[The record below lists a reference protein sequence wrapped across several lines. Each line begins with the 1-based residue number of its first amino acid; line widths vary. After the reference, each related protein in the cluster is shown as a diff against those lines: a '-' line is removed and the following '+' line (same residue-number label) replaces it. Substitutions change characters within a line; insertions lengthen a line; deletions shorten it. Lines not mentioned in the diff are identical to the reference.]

1 MSSLQFAQEKTAAFI
16 RAGCRFLAMLGG
28 LVLVAIAVTTVVSV
42 LGRYFFNSPI
52 SGDFEIVE
60 VGCAIAVALFLPY
73 CQLKDGNVIVDVLTG
88 GLPPGIKRLL
98 DALGCL
104 LLALV
109 AALLAWRMFEGA
121 ADLKRYNDESM
132 VLHLKTWWGFVVI
145 VPALALLCATGIMTA
160 WSALTGEALH
170 KSNPDL
176 PKLPEDN

>member
-1 MSSLQFAQEKTAAFI
+1 
-16 RAGCRFLAMLGG
+16 MLGG

-60 VGCAIAVALFLPY
+60 VGCAIAVTLFLPY
-73 CQLKDGNVIVDVLTG
+73 CQLKNGNVIVDVLTS
-88 GLPPGIKRLL
+88 GLPPNIKRLL

-145 VPALALLCATGIMTA
+145 VPALALLCATGVMTA
-160 WSALTGEALH
+160 RSALTGEALH
-170 KSNPDL
+170 KGSPGL
-176 PKLPEDN
+176 PKRAEDN

>member
-16 RAGCRFLAMLGG
+16 RTGCRFLAMLGG